1 MKLLSSDSLL
11 RGTRNVN
18 APLQH
23 YDQDL
28 ELMVMLFTGFQNL
41 NKILKLFFVVW
52 MPYTWRLSF
61 VYIVLKPPGE
71 FGTRR
76 ASAFPL
82 GFWQRGLGLLFVERP
97 AGGARLWWRTGQLD
111 LYMLD
116 SCEGRNKKGHPTDR
130 DAGEFSHHRER
141 NENYM
146 RW

>member
-23 YDQDL
+23 YDRDL

-76 ASAFPL
+76 ASAFPP

-111 LYMLD
+111 LYMLVVK
-116 SCEGRNKKGHPTDR
+116 EEIRRVTQLTEML
-130 DAGEFSHHRER
+130 GEFSHHRER

>member
-1 MKLLSSDSLL
+1 M
-11 RGTRNVN
+11 N

-23 YDQDL
+23 YDRDL

-76 ASAFPL
+76 ASAFPPGVL
-82 GFWQRGLGLLFVERP
+82 TARAGFAVCGEACRGRP
-97 AGGARLWWRTGQLD
+97 ALVKDRATGPLHAREL
-111 LYMLD
+111 
-116 SCEGRNKKGHPTDR
+116 
-130 DAGEFSHHRER
+130 
-141 NENYM
+141 
-146 RW
+146 